1 MSVKLTLSALVV
13 ALSAGAALA
22 GVPQNG
28 SDQLSLI
35 AGVEPGTLS
44 NTELNRL
51 IEAKRDNDAR
61 EVAFI
66 LSKAG
71 QRSGP
76 VAGDAQTAALLGV
89 EAGRFTAAELQI
101 LTEARRNND
110 AETVAWILSGDNRQG
125 EAETASAGKA
135 QLAAILGVDAN
146 QYSLAEL
153 TAIAAARND

>member
-13 ALSAGAALA
+13 ALSAGAAFA

-28 SDQLSLI
+28 SEQLSLI

-51 IEAKRDNDAR
+51 IDAKRENDR
-61 EVAFI
+61 QEVAFI
-66 LSKAG
+66 LSRAG
-71 QRSGP
+71 QRSAP
-76 VAGDAQTAALLGV
+76 VPGDAQTAGLLGV

-101 LTEARRNND
+101 LTEARRHND
-110 AETVAWILSGDNRQG
+110 SETAAWILSGENRQG
-125 EAETASAGKA
+125 EPETVSAGKA